1 MKVRNMRGLVA
12 VVLALVMT
20 LTMMPAVFAEDEL
33 QNHINGAETVTVKL
47 TADTTECIVIPAGK
61 TVTLDLNGFTL
72 SGGTENDDT
81 IANRGTLTIVD
92 SSAKKNGKIVS
103 DASEKAA
110 IVNYPDGKVTIQGG
124 EITGTGWFVIK
135 NMGSMEIYAGAKVTF
150 DDSTKAMIDNGWV
163 NGSDPSQDRNQ
174 VSQPDKAK
182 LTIYGGEFSGGKYN
196 VKNDDYGEL
205 TIHGGKFSVTGESCW
220 TILNSHIATING
232 GDFASKKSVLLNGA
246 LNDTSNQGKV
256 NVTGGTFVTT
266 NPKGGIFDQASFAEQ
281 KMGWVTVTGGTFTGN
296 IVPTYL
302 GYITFEVK
310 VSGGVFSED
319 VSSKSLVKVT
329 ETAASATI
337 TSGGKTV
344 YVLGEESIAE
354 KVAELREGDE
364 VELLQNVTELSNVP
378 GGVTVKNSTGES
390 VTVGD
395 ETVEDGE
402 EITIPLPP
410 PVEQP
415 SGPVYYPDYD
425 EPSAPAQPS
434 AAQQYAVSCRTLNV
448 RAGAGVGYEKIGTLS
463 RGTVIEGVAEN
474 GWVKFTAADGRVGY
488 VSADYLRAL
497 DDDSQML
504 TVTCRKLNVRAGA
517 GVNYAKVGTLSRG
530 QTVEVLGAADG
541 WYHIAC
547 GAGSAWVSAKYVG

>member
-12 VVLALVMT
+12 VVLALVLT
-20 LTMMPAVFAEDEL
+20 LTMMPVAFAENKLQSQIDE
-33 QNHINGAETVTVKL
+33 AETVTITL
-47 TADTTECIVIPAGK
+47 TGDTTECIVIPEGK

-92 SSAKKNGKIVS
+92 GSVDKTGKIVS
-103 DASEKAA
+103 DASEKGA
-110 IVNYPDGKVTIQGG
+110 IVNYPDGNVTIQGG
-124 EITGTGWFVIK
+124 KITGTGWYVIK
-135 NMGSMEIYAGAKVTF
+135 NMGIMEIYAGAKVTTTYS
-150 DDSTKAMIDNGWV
+150 DSAMIDNGWY
-163 NGSDPSQDRNQ
+163 GSSTIDRGEEGQ
-174 VSQPDKAK
+174 HDKAK

-196 VKNDDYGEL
+196 IKNDDYGEL

-232 GDFASKKSVLLNGA
+232 GDFTSDEGVLLNGA
-246 LNDTSNQGKV
+246 SNNDSVQGQLV
-256 NVTGGTFVTT
+256 
-266 NPKGGIFDQASFAEQ
+266 I
-281 KMGWVTVTGGTFTGN
+281 TGGTFTTTKPDEKGILGQASFAKANKGSVEATGGTFIGN
-296 IVPTYL
+296 IMPVGLAKFPYTL
-302 GYITFEVK
+302 TI
-310 VSGGVFSED
+310 SGGVFSED
-319 VSSKSLVKVT
+319 VSSDSRIRVPDNTVC
-329 ETAASATI
+329 AAI
-337 TSGGKTV
+337 TSGGETV

-354 KVAELREGDE
+354 KVAELGEGDE
-364 VELLQNVTELSNVP
+364 VELRKNVTELSNVP
-378 GGVTVKNSTGES
+378 GGVTVKNSTGEP

-395 ETVEDGE
+395 ETVEAGE

-410 PVEQP
+410 PAEQP

-434 AAQQYAVSCRTLNV
+434 AAQQYAVTCRTLNV

-474 GWVKFTAADGRVGY
+474 GWVKFTTADGRVGY

-541 WYHIAC
+541 WYRIAY

>member
-33 QNHINGAETVTVKL
+33 QNQINGAETVTIKL

-72 SGGTENDDT
+72 SGGTEIDDT

-92 SSAKKNGKIVS
+92 SSAKKTGKIVS
-103 DASEKAA
+103 DASGKAA

-124 EITGTGWFVIK
+124 EITGTGWYVIK
-135 NMGSMEIYAGAKVTF
+135 NMGIMDIYAGAKVTF

-182 LTIYGGEFSGGKYN
+182 LTIHGGEFSGGKYN

-246 LNDTSNQGKV
+246 LNDTSNRGKV
-256 NVTGGTFVTT
+256 DVTGGTFVTT
-266 NPKGGIFDQASFAEQ
+266 NPEGGIFDQASFAEQ